1 MIFELF
7 SYVLDYFTNI
17 IYLNEYLGNKRED
30 ISKKM
35 YYLIFIFAEILIIL
49 TYHLCYDGFYTTK
62 IAVTFILSFLLLTG
76 LAFLHQS
83 PIKRKLFTALSLQ
96 VITGLSAT
104 ICLLIISLLPSVASH
119 HLTIRPYHILFCTKL
134 ITFALIWTSF
144 LLIKPK
150 TKGYSITYYLL
161 LLFIPLISFFMI
173 AATSH
178 TSKMTPKQL
187 TFTLLGLVALLFT
200 NIANYYL
207 LRHFIH
213 MTELE
218 DKVTNLKK
226 QLIYQSKNYQQIST
240 AYRSTR
246 KIIHDTKKHFRY
258 INECIK
264 KEHYSSINAY
274 LAQLINELEDSHT
287 SINTGNL
294 VIDAFIG
301 SSRAQAENEHIT
313 FTTKIQIN
321 TDYIT
326 VSDYDLCIILGNLLD
341 NALEAC
347 QKVIPPKP
355 KQINVNIFT
364 TPKKFVIHICNT
376 YADIPTSQES
386 VNLQVL
392 HGYGIPNVKSITS
405 KYYGTYT
412 FFTENDIYHSIVNIP
427 YIDDT
432 LRLKLDLEQ

>member
-1 MIFELF
+1 
-7 SYVLDYFTNI
+7 
-17 IYLNEYLGNKRED
+17 
-30 ISKKM
+30 
-35 YYLIFIFAEILIIL
+35 
-49 TYHLCYDGFYTTK
+49 
-62 IAVTFILSFLLLTG
+62 
-76 LAFLHQS
+76 
-83 PIKRKLFTALSLQ
+83 
-96 VITGLSAT
+96 
-104 ICLLIISLLPSVASH
+104 
-119 HLTIRPYHILFCTKL
+119 
-134 ITFALIWTSF
+134 
-144 LLIKPK
+144 
-150 TKGYSITYYLL
+150 
-161 LLFIPLISFFMI
+161 
-173 AATSH
+173 
-178 TSKMTPKQL
+178 
-187 TFTLLGLVALLFT
+187 
-200 NIANYYL
+200 
-207 LRHFIH
+207 